1 MGLFVVADGM
11 GGHAAG
17 EVASRLAVDTIKQW
31 MAKYLGGA
39 DVAIV
44 GEPLPSRSQEAN
56 FLASCIRLANRMIYD
71 AAQGRHEYAGMGT
84 TIVSVLTLDDHVVLA
99 HVGDSRIYRIRG
111 GEIAQISR
119 DHSLVQQQIDR
130 GIISREEAQESQ
142 YRHLIT
148 RALGLKESVEVDV
161 EEHPVLAGD
170 TFLLCSDGLSDL
182 VDDAE
187 MLAAVQQHSDDLERA
202 CQTLIDRANQK
213 GGDDN
218 VTVLLVRARPE
229 GEDVR
234 RKTAS
239 SADTD
244 KTVVL
249 ADFRPPQGVWG
260 KMKDLLGGDRTDS

>member
-39 DVAIV
+39 DAAIV
-44 GEPLPSRSQEAN
+44 GQPLPSRSQEAN
-56 FLASCIRLANRMIYD
+56 FLASSIRLANRMIYD

-84 TIVSVLTLDDHVVLA
+84 TIVSVLALDDHVVLA

-111 GEIAQISR
+111 GEIAQVSR
-119 DHSLVQQQIDR
+119 DHSLIQQQIDR
-130 GIISREEAQESQ
+130 GIITREEAHESQ

-161 EEHPVLAGD
+161 EEHPVLVGD

-187 MLAAVQQHSDDLERA
+187 MLTAVSEQSDDLERA
-202 CQTLIDRANQK
+202 CQILIDLANRK

-218 VTVLLVRARPE
+218 VTVLLVQARLGDE
-229 GEDVR
+229 EVR
-234 RKTAS
+234 RKTGS
-239 SADTD
+239 SADTE

-249 ADFRPPQGVWG
+249 SDFRPPQGVWG
-260 KMKDLLGGDRTDS
+260 RMKDLLGGDRTNS